1 MKNLLRIISVFVF
14 ASFFLANGYA
24 EELPNSL
31 VLKTDFR
38 IWTLNPNKMDFQSE
52 YKKMLFNDFE
62 ISPLDENASIIDGLL
77 EKKSVDGLDL
87 MKIRSYLENSVAPG
101 IVREKSDVTIDM
113 DAEGTVTFDGTG
125 LFGRTLDIDKAAGMI
140 KYALEND
147 IEYIH
152 LPLLRVEPVVNVLSE
167 DLKTMGITS
176 LFSSGE
182 SDFSGSP
189 YNRIININV
198 GLDKFSGHIVKPGE
212 EFVFGDILGPV
223 GPETGY
229 RQELVI
235 KGAETI
241 PEYGGGLCQVSTTS
255 FRAALDAGFPI
266 TERKNHSYAVSY
278 YTPHGLDAT
287 VYPPSPNLRF
297 INDSP
302 GHILIQ
308 AFTVEKKAY
317 YNYYGTKDKRE
328 VVMIGPYYSG
338 WTGAPP
344 ARTKITDKLAPGET
358 KMVGHRVSGLVATWY
373 RQVLYNDEIEETA
386 DSLYTIFSKYQA
398 RPDYY
403 LVGADNGTS
412 SGVTS
417 DADLANGY

>member
-14 ASFFLANGYA
+14 TSFFVANGYA
-24 EELPNSL
+24 EGLPSSL

-38 IWTLNPNKMDFQSE
+38 IWTLNPNKMDFQSGYE
-52 YKKMLFNDFE
+52 KMFFEDFE

-77 EKKSVDGLDL
+77 EKKSVNGLDL
-87 MKIRSYLENSVAPG
+87 MKIRSYLEGSVAPG
-101 IVREKSDVTIDM
+101 ISREKSDVTIDM
-113 DAEGTVTFDGTG
+113 DAEGNVIFEGNG

-152 LPLLRVEPVVNVLSE
+152 LPLIREEPIVNVLSE

-198 GLDKFSGHIVKPGE
+198 GLDKFSGHIIKPGG
-212 EFVFGDILGPV
+212 EFVFGDILGHV

-229 RQELVI
+229 KQELVI

-278 YTPHGLDAT
+278 YAPHGLDAT

-297 INDSP
+297 INDSS

-308 AFTVEKKAY
+308 SFTNGHNAY
-317 YNYYGTKDKRE
+317 YNFYGTKDDRK

-338 WTGAPP
+338 WTDAPP
-344 ARTKITDKLAPGET
+344 ARTKITDTLAPGET
-358 KMVGHRVSGLVATWY
+358 KMVGHRVSGLVSTWY
-373 RQVLYNDEIEETA
+373 RQVVFNDKEKESDQSI
-386 DSLYTIFSKYQA
+386 YKIFSKYQA

-403 LVGADNGTS
+403 LVGVDNGTNV
-412 SGVTS
+412 SGTS
-417 DADLANGY
+417 DADLENGY